1 MKVVFYF
8 CYIISNYCSVIEF
21 IMCFFM
27 FIDGW
32 YVIVGFYCI
41 NMAEIIWDDYE
52 FIIWKGELK
61 FCYVCI

>member
-1 MKVVFYF
+1 
-8 CYIISNYCSVIEF
+8 
-21 IMCFFM
+21 MCFFM

-41 NMAEIIWDDYE
+41 NMGEIIWEDYE